1 MLESPMITVASEN
14 LGKATKLDAEGR
26 YIEFC
31 KHAISAPLIL
41 KGMKIVMDCA
51 NGATYKVGP
60 SVFEELGATV
70 IRMGNEPNG
79 LNINVECGST
89 HPEKLQQ
96 KVLECQADLGIAF
109 DGDGDRVVMV
119 DEKGESVD
127 GDEMVFIIASG
138 RASRGALEG
147 PVVGTLMSN
156 LGMEVALRQKGIPFL
171 RSKVGDRYVLE
182 LLREHGGIIGG
193 ESSGHI
199 LCLDRT
205 TTGDGI
211 ISALQVVELMVA
223 KGMPLSQLK
232 QGMEKYPQKMINVSV
247 KKNQTLNEAASVWNE
262 VKQVETSL
270 GQRGRVLIRPSGTE
284 PLVRVMVE
292 GEDADEVTRCA
303 EKLAQVVSEALG

>member
-1 MLESPMITVASEN
+1 
-14 LGKATKLDAEGR
+14 
-26 YIEFC
+26 
-31 KHAISAPLIL
+31 
-41 KGMKIVMDCA
+41 
-51 NGATYKVGP
+51 
-60 SVFEELGATV
+60 
-70 IRMGNEPNG
+70 
-79 LNINVECGST
+79 
-89 HPEKLQQ
+89 
-96 KVLECQADLGIAF
+96 
-109 DGDGDRVVMV
+109 
-119 DEKGESVD
+119 
-127 GDEMVFIIASG
+127 
-138 RASRGALEG
+138 
-147 PVVGTLMSN
+147 MSN